1 MGALEAMLVVIAATL
16 VALLGVAL
24 FEQRTRSREHL
35 VDS

>member
-24 FEQRTRSREHL
+24 FERTYTVPRTL
-35 VDS
+35 G